1 MARLLTLPFSTTPV
15 RHESYE
21 KYSSSKRRELTSYA
35 VVKLNEKEYN
45 EINFNIHESWQVI
58 YGGGQNSLP
67 KFDKQRTKYTG
78 AYDSVLRTN
87 IIKSQ

>member
-1 MARLLTLPFSTTPV
+1 MAHLLTLPFSTTPV

-58 YGGGQNSLP
+58 YGGGAE
-67 KFDKQRTKYTG
+67 FITE
-78 AYDSVLRTN
+78 
-87 IIKSQ
+87 IW